1 MKAGTN
7 NEMMRWILALR
18 IQTFQKKEVSM
29 NDFDIISVIGR
40 GYFGKVMLVKE
51 KKKGRLYSIKSKL
64 IEKNNLQSIAT
75 ES

>member
-1 MKAGTN
+1 
-7 NEMMRWILALR
+7 
-18 IQTFQKKEVSM
+18 M

-51 KKKGRLYSIKSKL
+51 KKKGRLYAIKSIRKSKL

-75 ES
+75 ESWVLEKVKHPFIVSL

>member
-1 MKAGTN
+1 
-7 NEMMRWILALR
+7 
-18 IQTFQKKEVSM
+18 M

-75 ES
+75 ESWVLEKVKHPFIVSL